1 MQRWMAFVLF
11 LVLLVVVAAALW
23 YVGGQK
29 TIRAEFLT
37 ASLPGG
43 VSLW

>member
-11 LVLLVVVAAALW
+11 LVLLMIVAAALW
-23 YVGGQK
+23 YVGSQK
-29 TIRAEFLT
+29 TIRAEFLV
-37 ASLPGG
+37 ASLPGR